1 MNSIVIVPCYNE
13 SNRLN
18 INEFE
23 KFAKSNPN
31 IKFLFVNDGSSD
43 DTLDVLLKMQ
53 SDNCSFL
60 ILDLKDNVGK
70 AEAVRK
76 GVLHSL
82 DVIGDV
88 DLVAFF
94 DADIA
99 TPLSDLKS
107 MIEIVKMNQ
116 YYMVTGC
123 RFKRMGGNIERRYI
137 RFLLGRIFATFA
149 ANILKLPVYD
159 TQCGAKL
166 FKAEIAK
173 VIFEKPFISRWLFD
187 IELFARI
194 IISYGYLNAKS
205 KILEYPLTEWKDIKG
220 SKLGIK
226 DIIRQPY
233 NLYKIH
239 SFYKINKIIK

>member
-1 MNSIVIVPCYNE
+1 MNSIVVVPCYNE

-18 INEFE
+18 INEFD
-23 KFAKSNPN
+23 KFAKSNPF
-31 IKFLFVNDGSSD
+31 IRFLFVNDGSED
-43 DTLDVLLKMQ
+43 DTINVLMKMHK
-53 SDNCSFL
+53 DNSSFFV
-60 ILDLKDNVGK
+60 LDLKENVGK

-76 GVLHSL
+76 GMMYSM
-82 DVIGDV
+82 
-88 DLVAFF
+88 DLMENIDIIAFY

-107 MIEIVKMNQ
+107 MIGIVEGNQ

-123 RFKRMGGNIERRYI
+123 RFKRMGGNVERRYF

-187 IELFARI
+187 VELFARI
-194 IISYGYLNAKS
+194 IVNYGYLNAKS
-205 KILEYPLTEWKDIKG
+205 KILEYPLTEWRDVKG

-239 SFYKINKIIK
+239 NFYRIKKLIK